1 MLQCPYDF
9 EKAKLVVREM
19 TDLLVLDLVDKGLVT
34 NHMVLT
40 IGYDVESLTNP
51 EIRKAYKGP
60 VTTDRYGRKVPKH
73 AHGTANIGRWTSST
87 RLIMDGMMELYD
99 RVVDRSLLVR
109 RVTVTAGRV
118 MKESEIVAEDSYEQ
132 LDIFTD
138 YEALLRQREEE
149 EAALKRER
157 KMQEAILSI
166 KKKFGKNAILK
177 GMNLEEG
184 ATTVSRNGQI
194 GGHKA

>member
-1 MLQCPYDF
+1 M
-9 EKAKLVVREM
+9 
-19 TDLLVLDLVDKGLVT
+19 
-34 NHMVLT
+34 
-40 IGYDVESLTNP
+40 
-51 EIRKAYKGP
+51 
-60 VTTDRYGRKVPKH
+60 
-73 AHGTANIGRWTSST
+73 
-87 RLIMDGMMELYD
+87 
-99 RVVDRSLLVR
+99 
-109 RVTVTAGRV
+109 TAGRV